1 MRIKFRS
8 LWTLV
13 LLCLCCFLTACARE
27 TISEQTT
34 ESTAVQEETAES
46 AEIPTATEP
55 TPVPTDYVPEMSG
68 KIDFRYIYRGFTG
81 VPLDNREEIEKF
93 GNFGV
98 QMVAT
103 EDEWHAF
110 MDTYCPGIPYNESWD
125 FQEDYLLASVTAS
138 ENPAFAVAD
147 AVTGLTW
154 ENGSFVREYEK
165 DPEHYVY
172 ALNTGE
178 YTHFYVEV
186 IAISKESRDA
196 TPERTEPQSIGSNFE
211 TLYRGFTLVSLE
223 DRDTFGKFMQF
234 GTQIIGTA
242 EDFAAFSDFYC
253 PGNPCDVSLDF
264 SEECVIATIM
274 LGAKPGYAMTHKSL
288 GIDPETGYLNI
299 ELDYIDPVY
308 ALNSGE
314 YGHYF
319 VELIKVNRSELPD
332 NTDSWTYH
340 SE

>member
-27 TISEQTT
+27 TMSEQIT
-34 ESTAVQEETAES
+34 EVQDETAES
-46 AEIPTATEP
+46 AEIPTATE
-55 TPVPTDYVPEMSG
+55 PTDYVPEMSG

-98 QMVAT
+98 QMIAT

-138 ENPAFAVAD
+138 KDPAFAVAD
-147 AVTGLTW
+147 AVAGLTW
-154 ENGSFVREYEK
+154 ENGSFVCEYEK
-165 DPEHYVY
+165 NPNHYVY

-186 IAISKESRDA
+186 IAISKESRGT
-196 TPERTEPQSIGSNFE
+196 TPERTKTQPTGGNFE

-223 DRDTFGKFMQF
+223 DRDTFDKFMQF

-242 EDFAAFSDFYC
+242 EDFDAFLDFYC
-253 PGNPCDVSLDF
+253 PGNPCDMSLDF

-299 ELDYIDPVY
+299 ELDQLDPVY

>member
-8 LWTLV
+8 FWTLV

-27 TISEQTT
+27 TTNEQIT
-34 ESTAVQEETAES
+34 ESAAVQEKAES
-46 AEIPTATEP
+46 AEIPTTTE
-55 TPVPTDYVPEMSG
+55 PTDYVPEMSG

-93 GNFGV
+93 TNFGV
-98 QMVAT
+98 QMIAT

-138 ENPAFAVAD
+138 EDPAFAVAD

-154 ENGSFVREYEK
+154 ENGSFIREYEK
-165 DPEHYVY
+165 DPEHYAY

-196 TPERTEPQSIGSNFE
+196 MPERTEPQSIGSNFE

-223 DRDTFGKFMQF
+223 DRDTFDKFMQF

-253 PGNPCDVSLDF
+253 PGNPCDMSLDF

-319 VELIKVNRSELPD
+319 VELIKVNRSELLD

-340 SE
+340 SK

>member
-1 MRIKFRS
+1 MRIKFRR

-13 LLCLCCFLTACARE
+13 LLCFCCFLAACARE
-27 TISEQTT
+27 TINEQIT
-34 ESTAVQEETAES
+34 EVQDETAES
-46 AEIPTATEP
+46 AEIPTTTEP

-98 QMVAT
+98 QMIAT

-138 ENPAFAVAD
+138 EDPAFAVAD

-154 ENGSFVREYEK
+154 ENGSFIREYEK

-186 IAISKESRDA
+186 IAISKEGRDA
-196 TPERTEPQSIGSNFE
+196 TPERTKTQPTGGNFE

-223 DRDTFGKFMQF
+223 DRDTFDKFMQF

-242 EDFAAFSDFYC
+242 EDCAAFLDFYC

-299 ELDYIDPVY
+299 ELDYLDPVY

>member
-13 LLCLCCFLTACARE
+13 LLCFCCFLTACARE

-34 ESTAVQEETAES
+34 ESTAVQEEKAES
-46 AEIPTATEP
+46 VEPPTTTE
-55 TPVPTDYVPEMSG
+55 PTDYVPEMSG

-81 VPLDNREEIEKF
+81 VPLDNQKEIEKF
-93 GNFGV
+93 RNFGV

-103 EDEWHAF
+103 EDEWHTF
-110 MDTYCPGIPYNESWD
+110 MDTYCPGIPYNEPWD
-125 FQEDYLLASVTAS
+125 FQEDYLLVSVTAS
-138 ENPAFAVAD
+138 ADPAFAVAD

-154 ENGSFVREYEK
+154 ENGSFIREYENN
-165 DPEHYVY
+165 PVY

-186 IAISKESRDA
+186 IAISKESRGT
-196 TPERTEPQSIGSNFE
+196 TPERTQTQSTGGNFE

-223 DRDTFGKFMQF
+223 DRDTFDKFMQF

-242 EDFAAFSDFYC
+242 EDCAAFLDFYC

-299 ELDYIDPVY
+299 ELDQLDPVY

-340 SE
+340 S